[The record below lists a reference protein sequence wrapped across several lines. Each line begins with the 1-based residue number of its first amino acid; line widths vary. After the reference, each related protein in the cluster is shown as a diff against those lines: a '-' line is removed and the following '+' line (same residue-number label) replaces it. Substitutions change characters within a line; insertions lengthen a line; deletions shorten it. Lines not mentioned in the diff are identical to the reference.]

1 MKKTFVLLLLAS
13 FCACPA
19 FPEASVTIYN
29 DDRALVKEIRDVKLK
44 KGVQTIEFDDVAAKI
59 DASSVLPKFFNNA
72 GKIKILEQNFDYDLL
87 SPEKLLAKYIGKEV
101 EIERTGNDLRRG
113 KIKGGL
119 LSVNGGLAVR
129 TDKKIILNPPGEIS
143 METLPDGLRL
153 KPTLT
158 WLVDSSFEGADKMEV
173 SYQTSGINWH
183 ADYVMVTDEKDE
195 FADIT
200 GWVTVNNNSGSD
212 FKDAK
217 IKLVAGDVNTADD
230 RDEYLYEAGEDINS
244 AETRALPSFKEKPF
258 FEYHIYE
265 LSRKSSLKNNEMKQI
280 EFIRAENIAVEKI
293 LVYNGAHNGSAVA
306 VNLEFKNSRE
316 NKLGIPLPKG
326 RIRVSKYD
334 GDCMEFVGGDD
345 IGHTAKDAKISLY
358 TGNAFGVT
366 GERTRTNYKTLS
378 KSAEE
383 SYKITVKNS
392 KKSSVDVK
400 IVEPMRGWDEWKITE
415 SSAKF
420 SKKDSHTAECLV
432 NVAAGSEKTVTYT
445 VKYIW

>member
-1 MKKTFVLLLLAS
+1 MRKIFAFLLPAF
-13 FCACPA
+13 FCAQPVFSEVA
-19 FPEASVTIYN
+19 VTIYN
-29 DDRALVKEIRDVKLK
+29 DGKALVKEIRGIKLK

-101 EIERTGNDLRRG
+101 EVERTGDDSRRG
-113 KIKGGL
+113 KIKGSL
-119 LSVNGGLAVR
+119 LSLDGGLAVR
-129 TDKKIILNPPGEIS
+129 TDKKIILNPSGEIS
-143 METLPDGLRL
+143 MEQMPDGLRL

-173 SYQTSGINWH
+173 SYQTSGMNWH
-183 ADYVMVTDEKDE
+183 ADYVMVTDEKDA

-200 GWVTVNNNSGSD
+200 GWVTVNNNSGSE

-230 RDEYLYEAGEDINS
+230 RDEYLYEAGEDIKF
-244 AETRALPSFKEKPF
+244 AETRAFPSFEEKPF

-265 LSRKSSLKNNEMKQI
+265 LRRKSSLKNNEIKQI
-280 EFIRAENIAVEKI
+280 EFISAKNIRIKKV
-293 LVYNGAHNGSAVA
+293 LTYNGAHNGSKVA
-306 VNLEFKNSRE
+306 VNFEFKNSEE
-316 NKLGIPLPKG
+316 NNLAIPLPKG
-326 RIRVSKYD
+326 RIRVSKYC
-334 GDCMEFVGGDD
+334 GDSMEF
-345 IGHTAKDAKISLY
+345 IGEDNIDHTAKDAEISLY
-358 TGNAFGVT
+358 TGNAFDIT
-366 GERTRTNYKTLS
+366 GERKRTNYKTSS
-378 KSAEE
+378 KSMEE

-392 KKSSVDVK
+392 KNSSVDVK
-400 IVEPMRGWDEWKITE
+400 IVEPMHGWDEWKITE

-420 SKKDSHTAECLV
+420 SKKDSHTAECLI

-445 VKYIW
+445 VKYVW

>member
-1 MKKTFVLLLLAS
+1 MRKIFAFLLPAF
-13 FCACPA
+13 FCAQPVFSEVA
-19 FPEASVTIYN
+19 VTIYN
-29 DDRALVKEIRDVKLK
+29 DGKALVKEIRGIKLK

-101 EIERTGNDLRRG
+101 EVERTGDDSRRG
-113 KIKGGL
+113 KIKGSL
-119 LSVNGGLAVR
+119 LSLDGGLAVR
-129 TDKKIILNPPGEIS
+129 TDKKIILNPSGEIS
-143 METLPDGLRL
+143 MEQMPDGLRL

-173 SYQTSGINWH
+173 SYQTSGMNWH
-183 ADYVMVTDEKDE
+183 ADYVMVTDEKDA

-200 GWVTVNNNSGSD
+200 GWVTVNNNSGSE

-230 RDEYLYEAGEDINS
+230 RDEYLYEAGEDIKF
-244 AETRALPSFKEKPF
+244 AETRAFPSFEEKPF

-265 LSRKSSLKNNEMKQI
+265 LRRKSSLKNNEIKQI
-280 EFIRAENIAVEKI
+280 EFISAKNIRIKKV
-293 LVYNGAHNGSAVA
+293 LTYNGAHNGSKVA
-306 VNLEFKNSRE
+306 VNFEFKNSEE
-316 NKLGIPLPKG
+316 NNLAIPLPKG
-326 RIRVSKYD
+326 RIRVSKYC
-334 GDCMEFVGGDD
+334 GDSMEF
-345 IGHTAKDAKISLY
+345 IGEDNIDHTAKDAEISLY
-358 TGNAFGVT
+358 TGNAFDIT
-366 GERTRTNYKTLS
+366 GERKRTNYKTSS
-378 KSAEE
+378 KSMEE

-392 KKSSVDVK
+392 KNSSVDVK
-400 IVEPMRGWDEWKITE
+400 IVEPMHGWDEWKITE

-420 SKKDSHTAECLV
+420 LKKDSHTAECLI

-445 VKYIW
+445 VKYTW